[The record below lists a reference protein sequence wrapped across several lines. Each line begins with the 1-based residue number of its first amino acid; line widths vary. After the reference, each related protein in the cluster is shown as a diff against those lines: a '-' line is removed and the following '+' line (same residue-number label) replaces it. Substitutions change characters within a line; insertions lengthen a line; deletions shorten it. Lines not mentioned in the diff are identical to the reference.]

1 MHAFKKNSNGN
12 YFRKSIVYFLVCAIT
27 LNAFMPAV
35 FALEA
40 GNIVNSSG
48 IIGEPT
54 WGDHTVIDTQNGAII
69 NWNNFNTNSSQTVK
83 FQQYDGTNLSS
94 FSAVLNRIS
103 SGSVPTQFNGTLNA
117 NGRVFIVNPAG
128 IIFGSGSTVNVAQ
141 LVASGLNMTNDA
153 FSTVIADENNRM
165 LFNGGRGDTINNGEI
180 NAEQSVYL
188 VGENVINNGAIHC
201 PGGLV
206 VMAAGDKLH
215 LGRRSGNV
223 IVNVGADLISG
234 YKDSVTNNGTVG
246 EDRSP
251 VAKLVL
257 AAGDI
262 FSQAITNV
270 VDVAAIAR
278 DDIELGDVTAA
289 GMVEAYSGQQSNTSS
304 SLAVNGNITAGGMK
318 LRAGDPASSI
328 NRNHHLTVAPNMILH
343 STAGD
348 AVLSASDNVTLGG
361 DVIADHGGIYA
372 AADTDFLGFGDL
384 ITQGLDAPNGD
395 IELKGRD
402 ITINNAAN
410 AGGDI
415 TITALEQ
422 TYWGGGTVHAKSTLT
437 TVDGDI
443 EIMVKETW
451 KNGCNEGGETDNY
464 WADGVII
471 LDDDVTAGGTG
482 EITLHNTTQL
492 AAGKMLQ
499 MGVTV
504 DPEPSA
510 EPGTGGSNPGQQPD
524 PEPDSQL
531 KSLQQLWQI
540 DAKLSFQTEDESG
553 KAPAAQAALLAAAPI
568 PDDPELQVSGC
579 PALTKWAAK
588 ELGINASST
597 QISFAGSPASAAGIP
612 PCDAC
617 AGLKRSAAI
626 LRDYSGV
633 HIAALSGV
641 INEHASSV
649 VPLTEEQEAMI
660 TVAIADGA
668 ENNAEYA
675 LAKEYLDAL
684 ADYVAIL
691 NNGINL
697 SAADSTEFVLNKYIE
712 PLIENENTNLAP
724 FLAAKLTTSPGS

>member
-1 MHAFKKNSNGN
+1 MHAFKRNSNGN

-83 FQQYDGTNLSS
+83 FQQYDGTDLSS
-94 FSAVLNRIS
+94 FSAVLNRIN

-128 IIFGSGSTVNVAQ
+128 VIFGSGSTVNVSQ
-141 LVASGLNMTNDA
+141 LVASGLNMSNCT
-153 FSTVIADENNRM
+153 FSTIIADENNSM
-165 LFNGGRGDTINNGEI
+165 LFHGGGDVINNGTI

-206 VMAAGDKLH
+206 VMAAGDKLR
-215 LGRRSGNV
+215 LGQRAGNV
-223 IVNVGADLISG
+223 IVNVDNDLIAGSNNRI
-234 YKDSVTNNGTVG
+234 TNNGTIG
-246 EDRSP
+246 EDHSP

-262 FSQAITNV
+262 FSQAINNV
-270 VDVAAIAR
+270 AEVAAIAR
-278 DDIELGDVTAA
+278 GNVELG
-289 GMVEAYSGQQSNTSS
+289 
-304 SLAVNGNITAGGMK
+304 
-318 LRAGDPASSI
+318 SI
-328 NRNHHLTVAPNMILH
+328 IET
-343 STAGD
+343 T
-348 AVLSASDNVTLGG
+348 
-361 DVIADHGGIYA
+361 
-372 AADTDFLGFGDL
+372 DTDFLGTGDL
-384 ITQGLDAPNGD
+384 LTQVPDNPN
-395 IELKGRD
+395 
-402 ITINNAAN
+402 
-410 AGGDI
+410 
-415 TITALEQ
+415 
-422 TYWGGGTVHAKSTLT
+422 
-437 TVDGDI
+437 
-443 EIMVKETW
+443 
-451 KNGCNEGGETDNY
+451 
-464 WADGVII
+464 
-471 LDDDVTAGGTG
+471 
-482 EITLHNTTQL
+482 
-492 AAGKMLQ
+492 
-499 MGVTV
+499 V
-504 DPEPSA
+504 DPDI
-510 EPGTGGSNPGQQPD
+510 GGSDPD

-531 KSLQQLWQI
+531 TSLQRLWQI
-540 DAKLSFQTEDESG
+540 DAKLRFQTEDESG

-588 ELGINASST
+588 ELGINGGTA

-675 LAKEYLDAL
+675 LAEEYLDAL

-691 NNGINL
+691 NNGMNL

-724 FLAAKLTTSPGS
+724 FLAAKLTASPSS